1 PGLQGTRRPDPSV
14 PSRPAL
20 RARRPVA
27 HRAGIGLG
35 DVPFRGDE
43 ASQGARGGRAGRVP
57 EGGAREAPLPEPG
70 SHPGDP
76 RPVDPQVPRA
86 SCAGAQRVEERTG
99 GEAMSDR
106 APTTQVY
113 RVFIKASP
121 EQVWDAITQPEW
133 TVRYGYGGTIEYDP
147 GLQAGASYR
156 ILADEKMQAY
166 GMPEVL
172 IVGEV
177 IEADAPNRLA
187 LTWHAQ
193 WEAKEGPTRLT
204 YEIGPWMGDTTSL
217 TVTHELDEA
226 PGLAEMVAGGV
237 EGAGG
242 GWAEVLSDLKSLL
255 ATGEPLYVL
264 PDPAS

>member
-1 PGLQGTRRPDPSV
+1 
-14 PSRPAL
+14 
-20 RARRPVA
+20 
-27 HRAGIGLG
+27 
-35 DVPFRGDE
+35 
-43 ASQGARGGRAGRVP
+43 
-57 EGGAREAPLPEPG
+57 
-70 SHPGDP
+70 
-76 RPVDPQVPRA
+76 
-86 SCAGAQRVEERTG
+86 
-99 GEAMSDR
+99 MSDR

-177 IEADAPNRLA
+177 IEADAPNRLT

-193 WEAKEGPTRLT
+193 WEPKEGPTRLT

-226 PGLAEMVAGGV
+226 PGLAEMVAGRV

-255 ATGEPLYVL
+255 ETGEPLYVL